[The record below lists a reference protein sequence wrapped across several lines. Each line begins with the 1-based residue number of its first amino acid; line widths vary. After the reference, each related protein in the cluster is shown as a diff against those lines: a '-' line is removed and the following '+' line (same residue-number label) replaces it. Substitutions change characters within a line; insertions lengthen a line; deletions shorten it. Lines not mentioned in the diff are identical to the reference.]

1 MEKYII
7 TKEMLEDVRKGVVI
21 TSNLKQKLKNT
32 SGCNFIKICEIK
44 KLFVETGGTSF
55 DHLFSYDE
63 GDGLNSGVW
72 RENWCSNLFYS
83 HFQGE
88 HYRGVCETDLSK
100 KIIQECLDR
109 MTYPSIGIRVYE
121 CITNSKNEK
130 KELTQTYVP
139 FSLVMDMITITTKGD
154 YCIIGSSED
163 LEEIQ
168 NIQLN
173 CMDYFEEVI
182 S

>member
-1 MEKYII
+1 
-7 TKEMLEDVRKGVVI
+7 
-21 TSNLKQKLKNT
+21 
-32 SGCNFIKICEIK
+32 
-44 KLFVETGGTSF
+44 
-55 DHLFSYDE
+55 
-63 GDGLNSGVW
+63 
-72 RENWCSNLFYS
+72 
-83 HFQGE
+83 
-88 HYRGVCETDLSK
+88 
-100 KIIQECLDR
+100 